1 MGDASGFEEDGGG
14 RKAPTTA
21 IGGSTDVSGALG
33 TVNRRPSALH

>member
-1 MGDASGFEEDGGG
+1 MGDASGFEEDDGG
-14 RKAPTTA
+14 RGSTYHA